1 MIQPQRAMAKSPAL
15 HKIEDTKQRRR
26 SADIG
31 WQTDAYELAR
41 EVGEAGYVMHL
52 TANTLSMC
60 DFLPRRDVGEGMEAD
75 TDERP
80 VEVMAALVGPRGG
93 VKEVYRRIAL
103 HASIAGE
110 WYLVGLTVDDGG
122 DNGILW
128 EALSVR
134 ELEINTAG
142 DVTRRRDGSL
152 RETIDE
158 DSDAYLARG
167 WISDAEF
174 SDRADSQMRRAL
186 PACREVAVHSQVID
200 ATGRSK
206 VAAGILFIPE
216 EMSFGAEE
224 EDLSDEDM
232 MDALSQEV
240 LEHLSA
246 PIVDR
251 ENQASYVPLVMRG
264 PAEHGQAIRLIEIG
278 KSYDQAAI
286 ELRDKAL
293 ARVLR
298 MLDIPPELVDG
309 KGGMSHWG
317 SYNVDHEFLVAHV
330 QPLGEMI
337 AEFLTAAYLR
347 PMLEAFYDMS
357 PEEAAEWT
365 LDFDMSKVTTR
376 KDAEA
381 SARALGDRDKIS
393 DDAILRAHGFEPA
406 DKPTDEENKARI
418 AMRLIQQQINL
429 APVLLPF
436 VPGFEDVDM
445 APIKEALAAA
455 QQQAAEPAAS
465 ETPKKPEDDIV
476 DAESGSE
483 EPDQAE
489 QREPTASEAGQLVTR
504 VAVAADAALERALE
518 RGASRLINQSKSD
531 RTIKDRLAGVD
542 KVEAF
547 QLVGPTELSTLGLS
561 ATALFAGS
569 WDTFSPKARRWIREW
584 SETTNH
590 LSAPVADDLAALA
603 VSELCDRLESWMF
616 MHLHRGV
623 PLGANGL
630 RVPDELVED
639 ALSLV
644 LGPVVAR

>member
-15 HKIEDTKQRRR
+15 HKVEDTKQRRR

-80 VEVMAALVGPRGG
+80 AEVMAALVGPRGG
-93 VKEVYRRIAL
+93 VKEIYRRIAL

-216 EMSFGAEE
+216 EMSFGSEE

-278 KSYDQAAI
+278 KSYDQSAI

-293 ARVLR
+293 TRVLR

-317 SYNVDHEFLVAHV
+317 SYNVDHE
-330 QPLGEMI
+330 
-337 AEFLTAAYLR
+337 
-347 PMLEAFYDMS
+347 
-357 PEEAAEWT
+357 
-365 LDFDMSKVTTR
+365 LDR
-376 KDAEA
+376 K
-381 SARALGDRDKIS
+381 S
-393 DDAILRAHGFEPA
+393 
-406 DKPTDEENKARI
+406 
-418 AMRLIQQQINL
+418 
-429 APVLLPF
+429 
-436 VPGFEDVDM
+436 
-445 APIKEALAAA
+445 
-455 QQQAAEPAAS
+455 
-465 ETPKKPEDDIV
+465 
-476 DAESGSE
+476 
-483 EPDQAE
+483 
-489 QREPTASEAGQLVTR
+489 
-504 VAVAADAALERALE
+504 
-518 RGASRLINQSKSD
+518 
-531 RTIKDRLAGVD
+531 
-542 KVEAF
+542 
-547 QLVGPTELSTLGLS
+547 
-561 ATALFAGS
+561 
-569 WDTFSPKARRWIREW
+569 
-584 SETTNH
+584 
-590 LSAPVADDLAALA
+590 
-603 VSELCDRLESWMF
+603 
-616 MHLHRGV
+616 
-623 PLGANGL
+623 
-630 RVPDELVED
+630 
-639 ALSLV
+639 
-644 LGPVVAR
+644 VV

>member
-1 MIQPQRAMAKSPAL
+1 MAKSPAL
-15 HKIEDTKQRRR
+15 HKVEDTKQRRR

-80 VEVMAALVGPRGG
+80 IEVMASLVGPRGG
-93 VKEVYRRIAL
+93 VKEIYRRIAL

-278 KSYDQAAI
+278 TSHAPAPP
-286 ELRDKAL
+286 ELREPAL

-298 MLDIPPELVDG
+298 MPPIPPELVDG

-376 KDAEA
+376 KDAES
-381 SARALGDRDKIS
+381 SARALGDRDLIG

-406 DKPTDEENKARI
+406 DKPTDEERKARI
-418 AMRLIQQQINL
+418 AMKLIQQQINL
-429 APVLLPF
+429 APVLLPL

-455 QQQAAEPAAS
+455 QQQAAEAAAP
-465 ETPKKPEDDIV
+465 EEPKPEDEV
-476 DAESGSE
+476 TDAESGSE

-518 RGASRLINQSKSD
+518 RGASRLINQSKGD

-547 QLVGPTELSTLGLS
+547 QLVGPAELSTLGLS
-561 ATALFAGS
+561 AASLFAGS

-603 VSELCDRLESWMF
+603 VSDLCDRLESWMF

-623 PLGANGL
+623 PLGVNGL
-630 RVPDELVED
+630 RVPDELVEG